1 MSSKFRPAIAL
12 TVYLND
18 GDTSVDLDAPTH
30 WVICPACDGD
40 GENTWPDLEGGE
52 EVVGKGVAGVDG
64 EQATDIAFGAF
75 AVAVDVVEWDEH
87 FEGGDVLGALA
98 EGKVEVAASGI
109 RIKNPR
115 KPTRIKGRFTISRA
129 ISERSKSRSNAR

>member
-40 GENTWPDLEGGE
+40 GENTRL
-52 EVVGKGVAGVDG
+52 V
-64 EQATDIAFGAF
+64 
-75 AVAVDVVEWDEH
+75 
-87 FEGGDVLGALA
+87 
-98 EGKVEVAASGI
+98 
-109 RIKNPR
+109 
-115 KPTRIKGRFTISRA
+115 
-129 ISERSKSRSNAR
+129 

>member
-52 EVVGKGVAGVDG
+52 EAGEDRYYCERCSHCKGTGKRLEVD
-64 EQATDIAFGAF
+64 EETFRADDPEVYAAWQKNLEDEERMNAMIASERRFGA
-75 AVAVDVVEWDEH
+75 
-87 FEGGDVLGALA
+87 
-98 EGKVEVAASGI
+98 
-109 RIKNPR
+109 
-115 KPTRIKGRFTISRA
+115 
-129 ISERSKSRSNAR
+129 